1 MVFLTAGLDFGIECD
16 TVVASVVGPSFA
28 KKLWRASG
36 EEVQKERRAS
46 RVREAALCIDTMKT
60 RSQESEAGSQK
71 AKNAVGGTLTAAT
84 GTVAVP
90 ETEWKGGPRREGKWA
105 CVGASGREWSIP
117 HSSARLD
124 APKTAL
130 AHLGPPPPTSFFPSG
145 GEIHR
150 GDTETQRWVR
160 NYAEKI
166 TVLSHRF
173 TTFRILSYTGGPY
186 YRIFSL
192 FIERSLF

>member
-1 MVFLTAGLDFGIECD
+1 M
-16 TVVASVVGPSFA
+16 
-28 KKLWRASG
+28 
-36 EEVQKERRAS
+36 ERRAKTG
-46 RVREAALCIDTMKT
+46 REVGLRGRK
-60 RSQESEAGSQK
+60 RAGMVNSAQFRPLK
-71 AKNAVGGTLTAAT
+71 GAKN
-84 GTVAVP
+84 
-90 ETEWKGGPRREGKWA
+90 R
-105 CVGASGREWSIP
+105 
-117 HSSARLD
+117 
-124 APKTAL
+124 
-130 AHLGPPPPTSFFPSG
+130 LGPPWPAFAHIVFSKR
-145 GEIHR
+145 GEIRR